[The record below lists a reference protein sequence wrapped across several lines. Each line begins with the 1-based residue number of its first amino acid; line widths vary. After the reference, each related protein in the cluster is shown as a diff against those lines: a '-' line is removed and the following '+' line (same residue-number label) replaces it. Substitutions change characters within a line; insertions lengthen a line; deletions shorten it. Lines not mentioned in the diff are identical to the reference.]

1 MKIKHALIMAI
12 GTALLIACNQEK
24 KPPAVADYFNP
35 VVDGQPMSP
44 EAYLARYCDPRQQGF
59 SDPELHCRYVEKARH
74 LRPTTSLFGGPSVT
88 EAQNRAE
95 LEKLIQYDKGR
106 K

>member
-1 MKIKHALIMAI
+1 MRTK
-12 GTALLIACNQEK
+12 LLIIGLSAMLLAACNEDK

-35 VVDGQPMSP
+35 VVDGQSMSA
-44 EAYLARYCDPRQQGF
+44 EAYLAKYCDPRQQGF

-74 LRPTTSLFGGPSVT
+74 LKPSKGLWGSAPVT

-95 LEKLIQYDKGR
+95 LEKFIQNDKGR